1 MVGAD
6 FILGAL
12 VVRLGKVFGEFPDGY
27 ALTGYKAIEKI
38 LLTPRTGVMPRVFPR
53 WVLDVRRGSVT

>member
-1 MVGAD
+1 MGFFD
-6 FILGAL
+6 
-12 VVRLGKVFGEFPDGY
+12 DY
-27 ALTGYKAIEKI
+27 ALIGNEAIEKI